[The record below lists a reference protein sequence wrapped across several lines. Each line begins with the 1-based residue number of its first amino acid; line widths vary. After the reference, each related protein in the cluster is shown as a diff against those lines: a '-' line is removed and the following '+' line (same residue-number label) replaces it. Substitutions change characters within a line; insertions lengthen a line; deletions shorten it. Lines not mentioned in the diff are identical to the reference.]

1 MRRIILTLLLP
12 IFISGCAG
20 VPKPADLF
28 YIESQIPTI
37 TGVGFAV
44 VSSQPGRIPA
54 QKGLMA
60 MRASKMAAMRDLAE
74 QVHGLKI
81 EGNTT
86 VVDMMVQND
95 TFRSQV
101 KGTIR
106 NARTVR
112 ISPTGEDTYE
122 TVLELDSKSV
132 WDLLKRA
139 RSSRGLR
146 S

>member
-1 MRRIILTLLLP
+1 MKKLLTTFLIS
-12 IFISGCAG
+12 IFLGGCAG
-20 VPKPADLF
+20 VPAPADLF
-28 YIESQIPTI
+28 YVESNIPTI

-44 VSSQPGRIPA
+44 VSSQPGRLPA
-54 QKGLMA
+54 QRVLMA

-74 QVHGLKI
+74 QVHGLQI

-101 KGTIR
+101 NGTIR

-132 WDLLKRA
+132 WDLLKMA
-139 RSSRGLR
+139 RS
-146 S
+146 

>member
-1 MRRIILTLLLP
+1 MKKFAIILFSSLSLYGCSSISSPVDLLVEP
-12 IFISGCAG
+12 S
-20 VPKPADLF
+20 
-28 YIESQIPTI
+28 IPTM

-44 VSSQPGRIPA
+44 VSSQPGKLPA
-54 QKGLMA
+54 QRVLMA
-60 MRASKMAAMRDLAE
+60 MRASKMSAMRDLAE

-86 VVDMMVQND
+86 IVDMMVQND

-101 KGTIR
+101 QGTIR

-122 TVLELDSKSV
+122 TVLELDAYSVRNLVRQAKSST
-132 WDLLKRA
+132 
-139 RSSRGLR
+139 RSRRG
-146 S
+146 

>member
-1 MRRIILTLLLP
+1 MKKFAVILFSALSL
-12 IFISGCAG
+12 FGCASG
-20 VPKPADLF
+20 SGPVLLVEP
-28 YIESQIPTI
+28 SIPTM

-44 VSSQPGRIPA
+44 VSSQPGKLPA
-54 QKGLMA
+54 QRVLMA
-60 MRASKMAAMRDLAE
+60 MRASKMSAMRDLAE

-86 VVDMMVQND
+86 IVDMMVQND

-101 KGTIR
+101 QGTIR

-122 TVLELDSKSV
+122 TVLELDSYSVRDLVRQAKSS
-132 WDLLKRA
+132 KR
-139 RSSRGLR
+139 SRRG
-146 S
+146 